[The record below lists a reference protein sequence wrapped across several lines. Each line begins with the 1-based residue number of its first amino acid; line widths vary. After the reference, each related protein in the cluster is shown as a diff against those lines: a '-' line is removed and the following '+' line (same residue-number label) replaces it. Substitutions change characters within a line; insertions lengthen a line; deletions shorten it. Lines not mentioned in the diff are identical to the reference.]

1 MKTTLPFSTNN
12 VPKRLARVGVLACSL
27 LAFAPSCAKSVNG
40 QPRWTPTA
48 KHEAPVAVEAMPVE
62 ASSVPASPNENPFVG
77 AAFYVDPAY
86 AKKVQSS
93 AQLAPELERQAEKLQ
108 RQPTALWLDR
118 IDAIS
123 HLPAWLADARA
134 QGQAQGKETV
144 PVLVVYNLPNRDCSA
159 KASNGELA
167 IEADGERRYRA
178 EYIDAIAA
186 QLQAAPEQKV
196 AVVLEPDSLP
206 NIISNLGVEKCAV
219 SRDVYLHS
227 VAYAIS
233 KLSLPN
239 VSIYLDVA
247 HAGWLG
253 WEANQRRMA
262 ELVVRVL
269 EMAGG
274 PSRIRGFAS
283 NVSNYNAL
291 DGDWGKRLEPSNP
304 AVNELAYVR
313 SFLAT
318 MESFGITDKAFIV
331 DTSRN
336 GRAEIRSRW
345 GHWCNIRGA
354 GIGELPRVA
363 PTPGV
368 DAYFWVKPP
377 GDSDG
382 TSDPSA
388 ARFDESCASPDSSP
402 DAPEAGAW
410 FHSYFVELVKNA
422 NPAL

>member
-1 MKTTLPFSTNN
+1 MKITLQLSTAT
-12 VPKRLARVGVLACSL
+12 VPSQLARAGLLVCSL
-27 LAFAPSCAKSVNG
+27 LAFATSCAKAVNG
-40 QPRWTPTA
+40 QPRWAPTA
-48 KHEAPVAVEAMPVE
+48 KHEAPTVVKAMPVE
-62 ASSVPASPNENPFVG
+62 ASNVPASPNENPFAG
-77 AAFYVDPAY
+77 AAFFVDPAY
-86 AKKVQSS
+86 VKKVQSS
-93 AQLAPELERQAEKLQ
+93 AELAPELARQAETIQ
-108 RQPTALWLDR
+108 QQPTALWLDR
-118 IDAIS
+118 IEAIS
-123 HLPAWLADARA
+123 HLPGWLEDARA
-134 QGQAQGKETV
+134 QSESRGKATV

-167 IEADGERRYRA
+167 IEADGERRYRVD
-178 EYIDAIAA
+178 YIDAIAA
-186 QLQAAPEQKV
+186 HLQADPEQKV

-262 ELVVRVL
+262 ELVVEVL

-318 MESFGITDKAFIV
+318 MDSFGVTDKAFIV

-382 TSDPSA
+382 TSDPA
-388 ARFDESCASPDSSP
+388 ATRFDESCASPDSAP